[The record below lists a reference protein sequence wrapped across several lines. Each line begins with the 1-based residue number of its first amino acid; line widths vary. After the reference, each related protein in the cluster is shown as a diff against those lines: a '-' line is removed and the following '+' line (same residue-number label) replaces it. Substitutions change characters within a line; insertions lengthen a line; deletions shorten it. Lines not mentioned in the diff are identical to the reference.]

1 MKRTDTRAQPT
12 APQEAVDGRTRDRII
27 ELLLQHGALT
37 ASEVAAQFELTT
49 SGIRRHFDVLEAEGL
64 VAEQSVETGRR
75 GRPAR
80 RYGLTDTGR
89 EHFPHTYDDLAL
101 SALRQLAAIGGRE
114 SVRVFA
120 DSQVAGLETRCRTA
134 MDGAGAD
141 PMARAEALAK
151 ALSSEGYA
159 ATAETLASGGQLCQR
174 HCPVAHVAAEFPEL
188 CAAETEL
195 IGRLVGSHVQR
206 LATIARGDGVC
217 TTHVP
222 NAMNARVLI
231 TGATKNSPANSMSN
245 TSKFHGKT
253 IRNTSSR
260 SSSTSRTRI
269 THSQPNASYRTREMK
284 GLTHDDDR

>member
-1 MKRTDTRAQPT
+1 MNVVKRFDTSAQPT
-12 APQEAVDGRTRDRII
+12 APEEAVDGRTRDRIVD
-27 ELLLQHGALT
+27 LLLQRGALT
-37 ASEVAAQFELTT
+37 ASEVATELELTT
-49 SGIRRHFDVLEAEGL
+49 SGIRRHLDVLESEGL
-64 VAEQSVETGRR
+64 VAEQSVESGRR

-80 RYGLTDTGR
+80 RYGLTDSGR

-101 SALRQLAAIGGRE
+101 SALRQLAAVGGRE

-120 DSQVAGLETRCRTA
+120 DSQVAGLENRCRTA
-134 MDGAGAD
+134 MDGAGTA

-159 ATAETLASGGQLCQR
+159 ASAETLASGGQLCQR

-188 CAAETEL
+188 CAAETEV

-222 NAMNARVLI
+222 NAMSTSSKSHSKTARS
-231 TGATKNSPANSMSN
+231 TT
-245 TSKFHGKT
+245 
-253 IRNTSSR
+253 SR
-260 SSSTSRTRI
+260 SSSTPRIRI
-269 THSQPNASYRTREMK
+269 THSDRMRRIEPKKMK

>member
-1 MKRTDTRAQPT
+1 MSVVKRTGTRAQPT

-37 ASEVAAQFELTT
+37 ASEVATECELTT
-49 SGIRRHFDVLEAEGL
+49 SGIRRHLDVLESEGL

-89 EHFPHTYDDLAL
+89 EHLPHTYDDLAL
-101 SALRQLAAIGGRE
+101 SALRQLATIGGRE

-120 DSQVAGLETRCRTA
+120 DSQVAGLENRCRTA
-134 MDGAGAD
+134 MDGAGTD

-159 ATAETLASGGQLCQR
+159 ASAETLASGGQLCQR

-188 CAAETEL
+188 CAAETEV

-222 NAMNARVLI
+222 NAMNTRAM
-231 TGATKNSPANSMSN
+231 TTSMSS
-245 TSKFHGKT
+245 TSKFHSKT

-260 SSSTSRTRI
+260 STSTSHKNHAFR
-269 THSQPNASYRTREMK
+269 PNASYRTQEMK

>member
-1 MKRTDTRAQPT
+1 MSVVKRTDTCAQST
-12 APQEAVDGRTRDRII
+12 ATEEAVDGRTRDRII
-27 ELLLQHGALT
+27 ELLLQRGALT
-37 ASEVAAQFELTT
+37 ASEVAGELGLTT
-49 SGIRRHFDVLEAEGL
+49 TGIRRHLDVLESEGL
-64 VAEQSVETGRR
+64 VAEQSVESGRR

-120 DSQVAGLETRCRTA
+120 DSQVAGLESRCRTA
-134 MDGAGAD
+134 MDGAGTD
-141 PMARAEALAK
+141 PMARAEALAR

-159 ATAETLASGGQLCQR
+159 ASAETLASGGQLCQR

-188 CAAETEL
+188 CAAETEV

-222 NAMNARVLI
+222 NAMTSSTSLA
-231 TGATKNSPANSMSN
+231 N
-245 TSKFHGKT
+245 TSKRHSP
-253 IRNTSSR
+253 IALSTSSR
-260 SSSTSRTRI
+260 SSSPSHTTITARTKI
-269 THSQPNASYRTREMK
+269 THP
-284 GLTHDDDR
+284 DRMRRIEPKK